1 MVRRFRLISLF
12 SVASLVLLFL
22 AALGRSAEFLSV
34 WDEIYK
40 SAWAGIYTDGQ
51 AVRGQSD
58 YKARCASCHGVSLE
72 GTEDAPPLAGPDFV
86 LDWNCANI
94 ADLFEKIQFTMP
106 ANRPGGLNEQQV
118 AEVLSYILKVN
129 RFPAGTSALPQNV
142 DDLRG
147 LVFLAVNPRP

>member
-1 MVRRFRLISLF
+1 MVRRFRLISLL
-12 SVASLVLLFL
+12 SVSSLALFFLASLGKSTEPF
-22 AALGRSAEFLSV
+22 SV

-51 AVRGQSD
+51 AVRGESF
-58 YKARCASCHGVSLE
+58 YRARCATCHGMSLE
-72 GTEDAPPLAGPDFV
+72 GSEDAPPLAGRDFV
-86 LDWNCANI
+86 FDWNCANI

-106 ANRPGGLNEQQV
+106 ANRPGALDEQQV

-129 RFPAGTSALPQNV
+129 RFPAGTNALSQNV

-147 LVFLAVNPRP
+147 LMFLAVNPHP